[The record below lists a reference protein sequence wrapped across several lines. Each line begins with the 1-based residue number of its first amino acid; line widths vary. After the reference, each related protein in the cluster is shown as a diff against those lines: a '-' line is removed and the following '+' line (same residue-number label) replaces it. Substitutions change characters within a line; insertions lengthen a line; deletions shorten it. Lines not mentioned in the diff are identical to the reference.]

1 MPDHDAATLRKLLD
15 GAYDEI
21 ARLQD
26 ELESA
31 RKRLETGA
39 AGWDD
44 LKTRQDLLRADLQQS
59 QSRGDRLAGVVRS
72 VVNNPTSQRTTV
84 QGQLLV
90 ALEVWDGRRP

>member
-21 ARLQD
+21 GRLQD

-31 RKRLETGA
+31 RKQLETGST
-39 AGWDD
+39 GWDD
-44 LKTRQDLLRADLQQS
+44 LKTRQALLEADLQQAK
-59 QSRGDRLAGVVRS
+59 SRGDRLAGVVRS
-72 VVNNPTSQRTTV
+72 IVNNPTSHRGTA

-90 ALEVWDGRRP
+90 ALEIWDGRRP